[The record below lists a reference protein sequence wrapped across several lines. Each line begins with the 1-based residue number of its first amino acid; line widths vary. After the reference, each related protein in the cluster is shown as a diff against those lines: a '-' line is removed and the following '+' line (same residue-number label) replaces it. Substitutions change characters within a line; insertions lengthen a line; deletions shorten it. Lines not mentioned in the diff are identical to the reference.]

1 MNLWVRFLAALDIL
15 FIWSLKALLLA
26 VAFGMVLV
34 TAAPAMDRPGIKMIP
49 SAYNDNE
56 MELFR
61 KAERLCQAF
70 SSGKH

>member
-1 MNLWVRFLAALDIL
+1 M
-15 FIWSLKALLLA
+15 FICTLKALFLA

-34 TAAPAMDRPGIKMIP
+34 TAAPAMDRPGIKMKP

-56 MELFR
+56 IKLFR